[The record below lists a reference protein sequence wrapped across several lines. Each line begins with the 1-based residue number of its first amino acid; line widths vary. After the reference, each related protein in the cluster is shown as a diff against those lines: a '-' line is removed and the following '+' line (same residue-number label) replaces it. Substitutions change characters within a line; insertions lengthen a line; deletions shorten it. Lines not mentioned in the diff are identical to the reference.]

1 MDDIHVILFETDNS
15 KIISIKIYDI
25 VSQNFYAY
33 GYSFNDILN
42 KKKIYLKDNLYHDF
56 IKINYK
62 NDFLD
67 SLIINRDVMSNI
79 ISYNVYDIFDM
90 SKKQFCENFNI
101 IEWIV

>member
-33 GYSFNDILN
+33 GYSLNDILN
-42 KKKIYLKDNLYHDF
+42 KKKIYLKDNLYHRF

-67 SLIINRDVMSNI
+67 SLIINRDVMDVI
-79 ISYNVYDIFDM
+79 ITYNVYDIFDM

-101 IEWIV
+101 IEWIL